1 MLHIQ
6 NTLFFLFYEMLGIY
20 AILLSLLCIF
30 FKSSQKWCSYVF
42 QIFRQFIARTIL
54 DTLRL
59 VTDTPEDVEAV
70 LKVMNKLADDVGK
83 SCWWM

>member
-1 MLHIQ
+1 M
-6 NTLFFLFYEMLGIY
+6 F
-20 AILLSLLCIF
+20 
-30 FKSSQKWCSYVF
+30 VF
-42 QIFRQFIARTIL
+42 SFPIFRQFIARTIL

>member
-1 MLHIQ
+1 
-6 NTLFFLFYEMLGIY
+6 MLGVVVVGMIWKIPNLYTSFLLLIY
-20 AILLSLLCIF
+20 
-30 FKSSQKWCSYVF
+30 
-42 QIFRQFIARTIL
+42 RQFIARTIL